1 MNPILRACIKWLRS
15 NGRPTMMW
23 LAGLILLALLSL
35 SLFYQQRMGKF
46 SSHPDIQ
53 STSQARQALVASG
66 KQAELAAIL
75 DQSMVLVPEGV
86 FIRGSNHYR
95 RDTGMPGRIT
105 WLSTS

>member
-1 MNPILRACIKWLRS
+1 MVWLV
-15 NGRPTMMW
+15 
-23 LAGLILLALLSL
+23 GLLHLALLVP
-35 SLFYQQRMGKF
+35 SLFNQQRMGKI

-53 STSQARQALVASG
+53 STSQALPALIMSG
-66 KQAELAAIL
+66 KQEELAAIL